1 MKVISSYKGIMLKK
15 KGGGVVVSK
24 FTFSAFPCSNEE
36 EKSFSFSQNLT
47 MEPLNQIQ
55 CCFLE
60 IQS

>member
-15 KGGGVVVSK
+15 KGGGAVSK
-24 FTFSAFPCSNEE
+24 FTFSAFPCLNEE
-36 EKSFSFSQNLT
+36 EKSFFFSQNLA

-55 CCFLE
+55 CRFLE